1 MQTLDLDGIKKYFK
15 AAKIKS
21 YLIRYSAVK
30 RFASGARGRN
40 RTGMGGL
47 SPRDFKSLVSTYFTT
62 RAPLANFFTAEY
74 LIKLS
79 HEIAFDFSSLKLFF
93 NLHQGICTQIILF
106 IYSPLNR
113 SLRAC

>member
-62 RAPLANFFTAEY
+62 RAIETNCDTIGMAR
-74 LIKLS
+74 S
-79 HEIAFDFSSLKLFF
+79 G
-93 NLHQGICTQIILF
+93 GII
-106 IYSPLNR
+106 P
-113 SLRAC
+113 